1 MFCLLNMT
9 SDLTHSQQKAL
20 REIVG
25 YVRRERLATGTHL
38 PEWTLARLIGTSRS
52 PVRVALDRLVQAG
65 VMRYDKNRGYSVE
78 APFDNLPAD
87 LLEQLN
93 STDDPLYLRLADARF
108 RGAVPESV
116 TEADLTRLLE
126 ASRSDVRK
134 VLVRAHSEGWV
145 EKEAG
150 YGWRFLP
157 MIDSLDAYDD
167 MYSLRAAIEPAGIL
181 SPKFRPVLEELREL
195 RREQRAI
202 LDGGHEAMT
211 PIERYES
218 NARLHETIAAWSG
231 NRFALQTLR
240 RLDQMRRLAEY
251 RQARQQLPR
260 RALAKE
266 HIDILDA
273 IERGDFLEA
282 ASLMRRHIEAARTKK
297 AVLEVFARSDPSDSA
312 PTGPTLPGVAPAGS
326 SG

>member
-1 MFCLLNMT
+1 MT

-20 REIVG
+20 REIVA
-25 YVRRERLATGTHL
+25 YVRRERLGAGTHL
-38 PEWTLARLIGTSRS
+38 PEWTLAKLIGTSRS
-52 PVRVALDRLVQAG
+52 PIRIALDRLVDAG
-65 VMRYDKNRGYSVE
+65 VMRYDKNRGYSIE
-78 APFDNLPAD
+78 ASFDNLPSA
-87 LLEQLN
+87 LLEQFN
-93 STDDPLYLRLADARF
+93 SADDPLYLRLADARF

-116 TEADLTRLLE
+116 TEADLTRLLA

-181 SPKFRPVLEELREL
+181 SPKFRPNLEELREL
-195 RREQRAI
+195 RREQQTI

-251 RQARQQLPR
+251 RQARQRLPR
-260 RALAKE
+260 RALAQE
-266 HIDILDA
+266 HIDMLDA

-297 AVLEVFARSDPSDSA
+297 AVLEVFARGDLSDTEYAGQAVPGIE
-312 PTGPTLPGVAPAGS
+312 PTIT
-326 SG
+326 